1 MTQPNNTLVRFRL
14 EESDDSGTQQLLRGK
29 GRKREMFGS
38 ASHKLVHTARFGVT
52 SRPPQGSQG
61 IAVALNGNPDQLFV
75 IHVEHPDHRPTDLAE
90 GDTQIYGSAGNSCWL
105 KADGSIV
112 LKCSGAAS
120 ITLSG
125 GEIILN
131 GDIKLGS
138 ASASRQLSLQAS
150 VDSAGHTQVSNLAT
164 KVWGE

>member
-1 MTQPNNTLVRFRL
+1 MSQPNNTLVRFRV
-14 EESDDSGTQQLLRGK
+14 EQSDDTGKQQLLTGK
-29 GRKREMFGS
+29 GRKRELFGS
-38 ASHKLVHTARFGVT
+38 TSHKLVHTARFGYS
-52 SRPPQGSQG
+52 SRPPRGSQG
-61 IAVALNGNPDQLFV
+61 IAVALNGNPDQTFV
-75 IHVEHPDHRPTDLAE
+75 VHVEHPDHRPTDLE
-90 GDTQIYGSAGNSCWL
+90 DGETKVYGSAGNFAYL

-125 GEIILN
+125 GDIILN
-131 GDIKLGS
+131 GNIKLGS
-138 ASASRQLSLQAS
+138 ASASRPLSLQAS